1 MSQRERREKKCSMG
15 GIPSQYHALQRLF
28 DHFKD
33 CKVKVAY
40 EAGPCG
46 FWLYDKLTE
55 DGIETIVVPPWRS
68 FWRAICSREC
78 MSLRRKI
85 GWIGNF

>member
-1 MSQRERREKKCSMG
+1 MRGEFENKNVLVRGKEVFIGVDVHKESWHVAARAEGGEVFHG
-15 GIPSQYHALQRLF
+15 GIPSRYHALQRLF

-55 DGIETIVVPPWRS
+55 DGRPSI
-68 FWRAICSREC
+68 
-78 MSLRRKI
+78 
-85 GWIGNF
+85 NF